1 VIPAQRFHPQSIP
14 VESNKSESRTG
25 AINRFLGI
33 RQEKQPLTQP
43 IVT

>member
-1 VIPAQRFHPQSIP
+1 VIPARRFHPQPIS

-25 AINRFLGI
+25 AINRFLRI
-33 RQEKQPLTQP
+33 RPEKQPLTQS